1 MHSAGSAFAVVVF
14 PAMAY
19 CGIFTVLSQQPG
31 PWPAILSSGGHAP
44 GTAQTANIV
53 VIPPGTPAGADWQ
66 KRVQSGS
73 ALILEGS
80 SPLAASFGF
89 RQSAKAETIPLIR
102 IVDVHKP
109 DLPVIWEKAVEIPR
123 YEVPQIGRAHV

>member
-1 MHSAGSAFAVVVF
+1 MRSPGRVVFVLCF
-14 PAMAY
+14 PAMA
-19 CGIFTVLSQQPG
+19 CGGVFTVLSQQPG
-31 PWPAILSSGGHAP
+31 PWPAILASAGHAP
-44 GTAQTANIV
+44 GNAETADIV
-53 VIPPGTPAGADWQ
+53 VVPPGTAAGADWQ

-89 RQSAKAETIPLIR
+89 RPSPKAETIPLIH

-109 DLPVIWEKAVEIPR
+109 ELPVIWDKAVEI
-123 YEVPQIGRAHV
+123 